1 MEAENKTELLEGVLS
16 ADSGISKLKLGL
28 HPYHWLIIVASLVL
42 SVIVWR
48 YTRHAHD
55 QELESRFTREADRT
69 VALVEE
75 RMRHYEDALLSGVA
89 TINTLGGD
97 TTFEQWKSYANSLDL
112 AERYPGINGIGV
124 IHAVQREGVE
134 SYLAQQ
140 RIARPNFR
148 IHPEHNGNQLY
159 PITYVVP
166 TAGNE
171 KAVGLDIAFEE
182 NRFRTATQSRETGNT
197 QITGPIALVQD
208 NQKTPGFLLY
218 APFYRNGEQY
228 IVGKGQVKDVDEEFG
243 GFVYAPFVVRKL
255 IKGTLER
262 SNRHVGIRLYDG
274 DEILYDEHLESE
286 PDFDSDPLLKKNH
299 SIELFGRVWRFEIWT
314 TTKFRNSSFASQ
326 PALILLGGLII
337 DGLLLYLFLS
347 MNRASRKTRL
357 YLNEARSYA
366 NEASRQLALNRVIT
380 KKLERS
386 NAELEQFACVASHDL
401 QEPLR
406 KVSMFCG
413 LLGKEYAN
421 KLDDEGRGYLRYA
434 IDGARRMRQLIT
446 DLLNFSRVGSEKDAD
461 SIYPVQHA
469 LDDALANLKEAM
481 SAADAE
487 VVVDPLP
494 QIVGNKPQMS
504 RLLQNLVGNGLKYR
518 SDEPPKIHVGV
529 VSDSANHTFS
539 VRDNGIGIEPQNHQ
553 QVFGIFKR
561 LHSASEYEGTGI
573 GLAICQRIVESWDGK
588 IWIDPEVS
596 SGTKFCFTVPVK
608 KQPMADSRLTAE
620 LIS

>member
-1 MEAENKTELLEGVLS
+1 MEAENKTELLESDPS
-16 ADSGISKLKLGL
+16 ADSDISKLTFGL
-28 HPYHWLIIVASLVL
+28 HPYHWLVIVASLLL

-55 QELESRFTREADRT
+55 QELESRFTREAERT

-112 AERYPGINGIGV
+112 AARYPGINGIGV
-124 IHAVQREGVE
+124 IYALNEEGVDGF
-134 SYLAQQ
+134 LTQQ
-140 RIARPNFR
+140 RASRPDFR
-148 IHPEHNGNQLY
+148 IHPEHAGNQLY
-159 PITYVVP
+159 PITYIVP

-171 KAVGLDIAFEE
+171 QAVGLDIAFEE
-182 NRFRTATQSRETGNT
+182 NRFRAATQSRETGNT

-218 APFYRNGEQY
+218 APFYRNGEQN
-228 IVGKGQVKDVDEEFG
+228 IGGEGQVKHKKFG

-255 IKGTLER
+255 MKGTLEK
-262 SNRHVGIRLYDG
+262 SNRYVGIRLYDG
-274 DEILYDEHLESE
+274 DEILYDEHVESE
-286 PDFDSDPLLKKNH
+286 PDFDSDPLLKKNY
-299 SIELFGRVWRFEIWT
+299 SIELLGRVWRFEIWT

-347 MNRASRKTRL
+347 MNRASRKMRS
-357 YLNEARSYA
+357 YSKEARSYA
-366 NEASRQLALNRVIT
+366 NEASRQLALNGVIT

-413 LLGKEYAN
+413 LLGQEYAD
-421 KLDDEGRGYLRYA
+421 KLDDEGRGYIRYA
-434 IDGARRMRQLIT
+434 IDGAQRMRQLIT
-446 DLLNFSRVGSEKDAD
+446 DLLNFSRVGSEEDAD
-461 SIYPVQHA
+461 SSYPVQQA

-481 SAADAE
+481 SVADAE
-487 VVVDPLP
+487 VSVDPLP
-494 QIVGNKPQMS
+494 QITGNKPQMS
-504 RLLQNLVGNGLKYR
+504 RLFQNLVGNGLKYR
-518 SDEPPKIHVGV
+518 SDEPPKIHIGV

-539 VRDNGIGIEPQNHQ
+539 VRDNGIRIKPEFHQ

-561 LHSASEYEGTGI
+561 LHSANEYEGTGI

-596 SGTKFCFTVPVK
+596 TGTKFRFTVPIK
-608 KQPMADSRLTAE
+608 KQSMA
-620 LIS
+620 ISLSTKE

>member
-1 MEAENKTELLEGVLS
+1 MEAEDKTEFLEDELS
-16 ADSGISKLKLGL
+16 TESSISKFNFGL
-28 HPYHWLIIVASLVL
+28 HPYHWLIIVASLLL

-55 QELESRFTREADRT
+55 QELESRFTREAERT

-89 TINTLGGD
+89 TINSLGGD
-97 TTFEQWKSYANSLDL
+97 TSFEQWKSYANSLDL

-124 IHAVQREGVE
+124 IEAVERDGVDP
-134 SYLAQQ
+134 YLAQQ
-140 RIARPNFR
+140 RIARPDFS

-159 PITYVVP
+159 PITYIVP
-166 TAGNE
+166 TVGNE

-182 NRFRTATQSRETGNT
+182 NRFQTATQSRETGDT

-218 APFYRNGEQY
+218 APFYRSGEQN
-228 IVGKGQVKDVDEEFG
+228 IVGNGQVNDEDEEFG

-255 IKGTLER
+255 MKGTLEK
-262 SNRHVGIRLYDG
+262 SNRFVGIRLYDG

-286 PDFDSDPLLKKNH
+286 PDFDSDPLLKKNY
-299 SIELFGRVWRFEIWT
+299 SIELFGRVWKFEIWT

-347 MNRASRKTRL
+347 MNRASRET
-357 YLNEARSYA
+357 RSYA
-366 NEASRQLALNRVIT
+366 NEASRQLALNKVIT

-413 LLGKEYAN
+413 LLGEEYAD
-421 KLDDEGRGYLRYA
+421 KLDDEGRGYIRYA
-434 IDGARRMRQLIT
+434 IDGAQRMRQLIT
-446 DLLNFSRVGSEKDAD
+446 DLLNFSRVGSQEDAD
-461 SIYPVQHA
+461 SSYPVQQA

-481 SAADAE
+481 SAAGAE
-487 VVVDPLP
+487 VSVDPLP
-494 QIVGNKPQMS
+494 QIVGNRPQMS
-504 RLLQNLVGNGLKYR
+504 RLFQNLVGNGLKYR
-518 SDEPPKIHVGV
+518 SDEPSKIHVGV

-553 QVFGIFKR
+553 RVFGIFKR
-561 LHSASEYEGTGI
+561 LHSASEFQGTGI
-573 GLAICQRIVESWDGK
+573 GLAICQRIVDSWDGK

-596 SGTKFCFTVPVK
+596 TGTKFCFTVPVK
-608 KQPMADSRLTAE
+608 KQPMKLN
-620 LIS
+620 